1 MVDRKKVRCYRLTL
15 YEGTRTSPAKDKPGL
30 CIASFDLLQANNNSV
45 TSMLLFPRLHLIRYG
60 VNLQQSRKVSVASCV
75 PLPF

>member
-15 YEGTRTSPAKDKPGL
+15 YEWTRTSPTKDKPGL

-45 TSMLLFPRLHLIRYG
+45 ASMLLLPRLHLIRYSD
-60 VNLQQSRKVSVASCV
+60 NL
-75 PLPF
+75 